1 LGEYSCFGET
11 RSNIAGHVV
20 CTTVHC
26 KRDTTRR
33 LISNFTCLGTTIC
46 LSQGM
51 SMKRDPR
58 KESEDHFGI
67 QVMRGADPFGIG
79 PEKGSFSLN
88 MEHSPVIRNYLLE
101 VC

>member
-1 LGEYSCFGET
+1 
-11 RSNIAGHVV
+11 
-20 CTTVHC
+20 
-26 KRDTTRR
+26 
-33 LISNFTCLGTTIC
+33 
-46 LSQGM
+46 M

-79 PEKGSFSLN
+79 PEKGSFSLH
-88 MEHSPVIRNYLLE
+88 MEQSPGIRNHLLE